1 MRLTKQ
7 RLRRSGA
14 HVVECALVFPLVFL
28 LIFGLVVGGM
38 GIYNYQQVCYL
49 AREAAR
55 YASVHGG
62 QYQQEKAA
70 LIANGT
76 LPNVNKQYILTNIIT
91 ANATNM
97 DAANVQVSINFNMSS
112 GSYDWDDTADN
123 GNRWPSSVKT
133 ISSVNYNETNTVSVT
148 VTYTWNPELYFIGPI
163 TLTSTSVM
171 PMCY

>member
-1 MRLTKQ
+1 MRLKQ
-7 RLRRSGA
+7 HNPRPGA
-14 HVVECALVFPLVFL
+14 HLVECSMVFPLVFL
-28 LIFGLVVGGM
+28 LLLGLVVGGM
-38 GIYNYQQVCYL
+38 GIYRYQQVCYL

-76 LPNVNKQYILTNIIT
+76 LPNVNEQYIVTNIIT

-97 DAANVQVSINFNMSS
+97 EPANTQVTININLSS
-112 GSYDWDDTADN
+112 GSYDWDDTAN
-123 GNRWPSSVKT
+123 NNNRWPSSPKT
-133 ISSVNYNETNTVSVT
+133 INGTAYNETNTVSVT
-148 VTYTWNPELYFIGPI
+148 ISYTWSPELYFIGPI